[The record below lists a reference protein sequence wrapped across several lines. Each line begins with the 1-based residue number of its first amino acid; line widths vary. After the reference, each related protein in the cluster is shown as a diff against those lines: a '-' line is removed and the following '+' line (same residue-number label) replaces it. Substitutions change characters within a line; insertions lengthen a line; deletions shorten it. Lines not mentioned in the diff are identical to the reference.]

1 MQHVANNHD
10 PLTSQ
15 RFKRGGLRVEM
26 ARQGEEIQ
34 QGLAG
39 VAVQAIT
46 GIEHRRAA
54 ASRLKIPGQL
64 RRHTRAAVT
73 HHQHIG
79 AHSHI
84 GAGGI
89 EQAFAFG

>member
-10 PLTSQ
+10 PLAGQ
-15 RFKRGGLRVEM
+15 RLKRGGLRVEM
-26 ARQGEEIQ
+26 TRQGEEIQ

-39 VAVQAIT
+39 VAMQAIT
-46 GIEHRRAA
+46 GIENGCAA
-54 ASRLKIPGQL
+54 ASRLKISGQF
-64 RRHTRAAVT
+64 RRHTRAAVA

-79 AHSHI
+79 PHGHVS
-84 GAGGI
+84 AGGI